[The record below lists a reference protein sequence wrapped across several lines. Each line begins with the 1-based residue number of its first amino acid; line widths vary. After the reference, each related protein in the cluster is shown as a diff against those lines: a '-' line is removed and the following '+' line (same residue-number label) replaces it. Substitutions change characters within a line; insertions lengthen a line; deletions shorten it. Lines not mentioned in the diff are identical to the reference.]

1 MENKKIGGMGSEERS
16 NESKPISSGLV
27 RHLLTRNTFG
37 KMALDKL
44 TRQLNKE
51 RTVKELHFQHQKQ
64 KLLQQK
70 TESQKIERNNVNNLN
85 NQSTCNDQWHRVSDF
100 KGAPGKSLNRCRSY
114 SQQEPSSLVWCSGQR
129 FWESKWREAADVN
142 WISRERNPSIVNHAQ
157 IDRERNSG
165 VCIAYDTNSD
175 VGEAKLKRPR
185 ALSEILPPLVLPPI
199 HQCCMRTPL
208 QRKETHEYQR
218 LKDGTVSS
226 CEGAGT
232 SKTTF
237 GAWYDE
243 LEDCRYLRKGNS
255 RSTRQ

>member
-1 MENKKIGGMGSEERS
+1 MENKKIGGIHSEERS

-37 KMALDKL
+37 KMTLDKL

-64 KLLQQK
+64 KLLQRK
-70 TESQKIERNNVNNLN
+70 TESQKIERNN
-85 NQSTCNDQWHRVSDF
+85 QSTRNDQWHRVSDF

-114 SQQEPSSLVWCSGQR
+114 SQQESSSLVWCGGQR
-129 FWESKWREAADVN
+129 YWESKWREAAYVN
-142 WISRERNPSIVNHAQ
+142 WISKERNPPIINHAQ
-157 IDRERNSG
+157 IDRERNNG
-165 VCIAYDTNSD
+165 VSIAYDTEHMTNSGI
-175 VGEAKLKRPR
+175 GEAKLKRPR
-185 ALSEILPPLVLPPI
+185 ALSDILPPLVLPPI

-208 QRKETHEYQR
+208 QRKETQEYQR
-218 LKDGTVSS
+218 LKDVRVSS

-237 GAWYDE
+237 GAWCDE
-243 LEDCRYLRKGNS
+243 LEDCRYLRKGKS
-255 RSTRQ
+255 HATRQ